1 MDKLGVRFT
10 TISIDNIPGDKPE
23 MAVKN
28 LIVSRSKEEDF
39 PEMPFSHPHI
49 VDGAAFL
56 ICTKGEGRISLNLKE
71 YVLKE
76 RTVMCILPGFIIE
89 SHSANV
95 DFTIEY
101 LFFSLDFYSELRMF
115 PSPELPYIIEQN
127 PCMEL
132 DEAKFSVLLDYYA
145 LIIKRYPE
153 KQLAMHDKIIRNLL
167 RALLYEAIS
176 LYDNLPTEKSTNHG
190 RNDEITLQFSQLL
203 SQNCLKEREVTFYAN
218 RLFITP
224 KHLSKVVKK
233 VLGRKPLDLINEM
246 VMLHI
251 QALLKSS
258 NLTIAQIAEEL
269 HFSSPSFLGRFFKKY
284 KGMTPMEYRN
294 AK

>member
-1 MDKLGVRFT
+1 MDKLGVSFT
-10 TISIDNIPGDKPE
+10 TVSVDNIPGEKPE

-39 PEMPFSHPHI
+39 PDTPFAHPHI
-49 VDGAAFL
+49 VDGAAFI
-56 ICTKGEGRISLNLKE
+56 ICTKGEARVSINLKE

-76 RTVMCILPGFIIE
+76 KSVMCVLPGFIIE
-89 SHSANV
+89 SHSANRDCCV
-95 DFTIEY
+95 EY
-101 LFFSLDFYSELRMF
+101 LFFSLDFYAELRMF

-132 DEAKFSVLLDYYA
+132 DEARFSVLLDYFA
-145 LIIKRYPE
+145 LILKRYPE
-153 KQLAMHDKIIRNLL
+153 KHLAMHDKIIRNLL

-176 LYDNLPTEKSTNHG
+176 LYDKLFTGKSSTHG
-190 RNDEITLQFSQLL
+190 RNDEIALQFSQLL
-203 SQNCLKEREVTFYAN
+203 SQNYLKEREVTFYAN

-233 VLGRKPLDLINEM
+233 VLGRKPLELINEM
-246 VMLHI
+246 VILHI

-258 NLTIAQIAEEL
+258 NLTIAQISEEL

-284 KGMTPMEYRN
+284 KGMTPMEYRHG
-294 AK
+294 K